1 MTIVKHAFAIAKLR
15 ERDNNKKKKK
25 EMLCEYRIGKS
36 SHKMNEKKKKRENT
50 IITVSKDDIKL
61 EVGDYCPLKER
72 KNTKKAN

>member
-36 SHKMNEKKKKRENT
+36 SHKMNEKKKRRERT
-50 IITVSKDDIKL
+50 L
-61 EVGDYCPLKER
+61 
-72 KNTKKAN
+72 